1 MRWTLAVFV
10 VALALFGA
18 GAGRRELWRTDE
30 QRYAEVARELG
41 AESGSWLVP
50 HLNGVVYDDKPP
62 GFFWLVA
69 LLHDGLGLELEAAA
83 QAISVAAASL
93 SVALVFALGRRF
105 YGVRGGLAAALVLG
119 SSEMFLSLA
128 LRGNLDAL
136 LTACITASLHACWRA
151 EEAGSAASAGRWR
164 LAAGAY
170 AGLGILVKGPVALA
184 VPAVVVLCHAVLT
197 RGWRGIRPG
206 VWLPALALAL
216 VPLLAWL
223 AAAAA
228 ETGPDYVRDLVLG
241 HGVAHPLGGVGKQ
254 RPFWYYAK
262 SLPASFLPWSIAL
275 PACVAL
281 VATLRNRS
289 EDAFVLAWFLAPL
302 VLLSVFPAKRHLYL
316 LPVLP
321 GAALLVSRWL
331 RWLRSGPLDE
341 DGRALLLLSRFAQ
354 GVLGLASIGL
364 GLSLATGAALI
375 VAGRADLLAAV
386 SDRLAMTEA
395 LGGGALATGLLVAC
409 VSLPAGVVLL
419 RRWSG
424 PAAWRA
430 DLALAAAT
438 AAFLLAG
445 FHPFENAARKVSP
458 FYREVQDVVGSDE
471 LASYGV
477 RDWAPNLLLR
487 RTRVPRLVTLAQAEA
502 HRRDRLEDG
511 RPAWLVAEG
520 KFLERH
526 ARPFGFEEVLRHEP
540 RLGRTLILL
549 RSEPSPAHVRAEGLD
564 PSFGGRSGSVWVSR
578 RAPSLRG
585 PR

>member
-1 MRWTLAVFV
+1 MRLAVSSSWGGPWLGTILAFLT
-10 VALALFGA
+10 ALALFGA
-18 GAGRRELWRTDE
+18 GASGRELWRTDE

-50 HLNGVVYDDKPP
+50 HLNGAVYDDKPP
-62 GFFWLVA
+62 GFFWLVE
-69 LLHDGLGLELEAAA
+69 LLHDGLGLGLEAAA
-83 QAISVAAASL
+83 KAVSVAAASV
-93 SVALVFALGRRF
+93 SVALVFAMGRRF
-105 YGVRGGLAAALVLG
+105 YGERAGLAAALVLG

-136 LTACITASLHACWRA
+136 LTACITASLYACWRG
-151 EEAGSAASAGRWR
+151 EEAGDAASAGRWR
-164 LAAGAY
+164 LLAGAC

-184 VPAVVVLCHAVLT
+184 VPAVVVLFHAVLT

-206 VWLPALALAL
+206 VWLPALALSL
-216 VPLLAWL
+216 VPVLAWL

-228 ETGPDYVRDLVLG
+228 ETGSDYVRDLVVG
-241 HGVAHPLGGVGKQ
+241 HGLAHPLGGVGKR

-262 SLPASFLPWSIAL
+262 SLPASFLPWSLAL

-289 EDAFVLAWFLAPL
+289 EDAFVFAWLLAPL
-302 VLLSVFPAKRHLYL
+302 VLLSVFPAKRHLYV

-341 DGRALLLLSRFAQ
+341 DGRTLLLLSRFAQ
-354 GVLGLASIGL
+354 GMLGLASIGL
-364 GLSLATGAALI
+364 GLSLATGVAL
-375 VAGRADLLAAV
+375 VLAGRVDLLAIV
-386 SDRLAMTEA
+386 SDRLDVVEA
-395 LGGGALATGLLVAC
+395 FGGGALAAGLLVAC

-419 RRWSG
+419 RHWSG

-438 AAFLLAG
+438 ATFLLAG
-445 FHPFENAARKVSP
+445 FHPFENAARRVSP
-458 FYREVQDVVGSDE
+458 FYREVEDVVGSDE

-487 RTRVPRLVTLAQAEA
+487 RTRVPRLVTLEQAEA
-502 HRRDRLEDG
+502 HRRNRFESG

-526 ARPFGFEEVLRHEP
+526 GRPVGFEEVFRHEP

-549 RSEPSPAHVRAEGLD
+549 RSEPSPAQVRAEGLN
-564 PSFGGRSGSVWVSR
+564 PSFRSAVR
-578 RAPSLRG
+578 
-585 PR
+585 